1 MQDLIRQFTGKE
13 HSPLVQFIKYGIA
26 GGIATA
32 VHITAFYLAAG
43 YLLPA
48 FTGDD
53 LAVRLLHLPAVDLS
67 DALRARHTVIDN
79 FLAFL
84 LSNFVCYVIN
94 VKWVFEG
101 GRHRRSVEVA
111 LFYAVSGT
119 SIAVG
124 SSIAWVLVQ
133 AAGLTTTVAF
143 GANVVA
149 SILINYVLR
158 KFVVFKG

>member
-1 MQDLIRQFTGKE
+1 MQNLIRQFTGKE
-13 HSPLVQFIKYGIA
+13 HTPLVQFIKYGIA

-32 VHITAFYLAAG
+32 VHISAFYVAAG

-48 FTGDD
+48 LTGDD
-53 LAVRLLHLPAVDLS
+53 LAVRLLRLPAVELS
-67 DALRARHTVIDN
+67 DVVRARYTVIDN
-79 FLAFL
+79 FLAFVI
-84 LSNFVCYVIN
+84 SNFVCYVIN

-101 GRHRRSVEVA
+101 GRHRRSVEIA

-119 SIAVG
+119 SVAVG
-124 SSIAWVLVQ
+124 SGIAWVLVR
-133 AAGLTTTVAF
+133 AVGLTTTVAF
-143 GANVVA
+143 GANVAA